1 MDINEI
7 LNRAKGAQA
16 QALASLH
23 EMEEKAETLAS
34 SSCPKSDAPLRDTAS
49 QEAEQIA
56 ANAQRQVEILGQVF
70 DAQTMTQMA
79 E

>member
-34 SSCPKSDAPLRDTAS
+34 SSCPSRTSRSGTLPRRKRSR
-49 QEAEQIA
+49 
-56 ANAQRQVEILGQVF
+56 
-70 DAQTMTQMA
+70 
-79 E
+79 